1 MVKLIKNYTEKDFL
15 NLLLIFQTH
24 IYKKTL
30 TDPKMLPFIMG
41 TRKGFTVLDLSKTLA
56 LLKKVLFMVEEYI
69 SNQGQVILVCDNKV
83 KPAKLKLLKK
93 YFLVL
98 ENQWPEGSLTNFSN
112 TRQKST
118 FNKEQ
123 NIFLD
128 DNFNSTSL
136 SKKINKKRK
145 TQINRFFNKFQSLGF
160 VSSYPRLVI
169 YLGSSNNFSIFNE
182 LKSLNIP
189 IVVLDDNLSST
200 THIDYPILCNMKD
213 PLFINFFLFLLISFA
228 KKGKEK
234 FFVKSKYRSLSN
246 LKKNKLITLLNKNYG
261 K

>member
-1 MVKLIKNYTEKDFL
+1 MVKLIKKYTEKDFL
-15 NLLLIFQTH
+15 NLLLVFQTH

-41 TRKGFTVLDLSKTLA
+41 TRRGFTVLDLSKTLA
-56 LLKKVLFMVEEYI
+56 LLKKVLFMVEEYV
-69 SNQGQVILVCDNKV
+69 SSKGQVILVCDNKV
-83 KPAKLKLLKK
+83 SLTKLKLLKK
-93 YFLVL
+93 YFIVL
-98 ENQWPEGSLTNFSN
+98 ENQWPEGSLTNFTN

-128 DNFNSTSL
+128 NNFSSTSL

-145 TQINRFFNKFQSLGF
+145 SQINRFFNKFQSLGF

-169 YLGSSNNFSIFNE
+169 YLGPSNNFSIFNE

-189 IVVLDDNLSST
+189 VVVLDDNLSSSIN
-200 THIDYPILCNMKD
+200 IDYPILCNMKD
-213 PLFINFFLFLLISFA
+213 PLFINFFLFLLINFA
-228 KKGKEK
+228 KKGKER
-234 FFVKSKYRSLSN
+234 FFTKSKLKALSN
-246 LKKNKLITLLNKNYG
+246 LKKNKFLTLLDKNYV